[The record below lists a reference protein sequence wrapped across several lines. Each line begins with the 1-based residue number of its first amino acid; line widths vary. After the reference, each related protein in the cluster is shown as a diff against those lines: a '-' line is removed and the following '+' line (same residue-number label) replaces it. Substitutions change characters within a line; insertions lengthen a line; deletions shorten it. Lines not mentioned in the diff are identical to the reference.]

1 MLSPASTSQV
11 EAIMHDFVRLQEDM
25 TVGVETVEG
34 NLGNLLGED
43 DEVYQLEGEGSGCAL
58 DQLCCS
64 L

>member
-1 MLSPASTSQV
+1 
-11 EAIMHDFVRLQEDM
+11 MHDFVRLQEDM